1 MTGGSMATYREAVLE
16 GKVIALEKRLTL
28 LEVKCENLTQLLAQL
43 LGVELRH
50 NAATAVEVGPGATLA
65 TSIMNNREAVLT
77 YAKVQ
82 LGGFLRNI
90 EDPEQRAAIFEETPG
105 DILVA
110 LATQFAELSDD
121 PDIARM
127 LNDMATAGQT
137 HKLTWEELGL
147 R

>member
-1 MTGGSMATYREAVLE
+1 MMEDSMATHREAVLE

-28 LEVKCENLTQLLAQL
+28 LEVKCENLTQLL
-43 LGVELRH
+43 GVELRN
-50 NAATAVEVGPGATLA
+50 NAAPTVEVGPGTTLA
-65 TSIMNNREAVLT
+65 ASIMNNREAVME

-82 LGGFLRNI
+82 LGGFLRNL
-90 EDPEQRAAIFEETPG
+90 EDPAQREAIFKETPG

-110 LATQFAELSDD
+110 LSMQFAKLSDD
-121 PDIARM
+121 AAITKM
-127 LNDMATAGQT
+127 MSDMALAGQA